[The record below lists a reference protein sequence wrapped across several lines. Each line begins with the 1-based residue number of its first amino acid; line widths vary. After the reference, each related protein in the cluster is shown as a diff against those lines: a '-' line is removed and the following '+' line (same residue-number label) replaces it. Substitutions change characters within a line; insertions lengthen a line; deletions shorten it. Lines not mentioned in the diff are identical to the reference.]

1 MSWDNIPNGA
11 AADFAALDRAEA
23 KALADEQYADDVAAW
38 AYRDARETLSGFEA
52 ALEDQC
58 ELPSCYHTVR
68 DCKSHPDLIPKRELA
83 LRVIAEWHATWLLGC
98 TAMAVH
104 LESIVRAYADL
115 ERARA
120 LEKGAPLPEMDYS
133 DMAGDY

>member
-58 ELPSCYHTVR
+58 ELPSCYHTAKGCEER
-68 DCKSHPDLIPKRELA
+68 PELIPKRELA
-83 LRVIAEWHATWLLGC
+83 LRVIAEWHATWLLGG

-104 LESIVRAYADL
+104 LEAIVRDYVDL
-115 ERARA
+115 EREMA
-120 LEKGAPLPEMDYS
+120 LQKGAPVPDRECK
-133 DMAGDY
+133 